1 MSKIARDLNVKNIEE
16 RVFELEKNPGGGI
29 SEVPLA
35 TDEAVGGFK
44 TGNGF
49 NLTEDGKIENN
60 FIKNNFK
67 AISENTTPGSTVL
80 TDDNYKVLEIYA
92 GDYNYYG
99 QTGVVKDLRAIRN
112 FTQPYKNGVLQ
123 LYIGGYYSDLS
134 DANSKITPVYN
145 DNDYT
150 VEYDISEIPDLNKL
164 AYAGAE
170 YMSPNGSVLTYG
182 TARPKSFKMTPAS
195 FSLPSYGENLLRS
208 VRAKIDNQ
216 IILYL
221 DEFEQKAAFSN
232 KNFTLK
238 LLVGATMTQNG
249 QKMSSGGFMVDE
261 IKSARLVAGYNAAVG
276 VKVRNCTPLNA
287 AIKTETVTLQ
297 DNMVLYNTY
306 IVISD
311 IKINENDFIYSRIVI
326 DTESENG
333 TSEIDTYEGGT
344 NGFLQMN

>member
-1 MSKIARDLNVKNIEE
+1 MSKIARDLNIKNIEE

-44 TGNGF
+44 TGNGY
-49 NLTEDGKIENN
+49 NLTEDGEIENN

-67 AISENTTPGSTVL
+67 TISENTTPGSIVL
-80 TDDNYKVLEIYA
+80 TDNDYKVLEIYA
-92 GDYNYYG
+92 GDYNFYG
-99 QTGVVKDLRAIRN
+99 QTEVTKDLRAIRN

-123 LYIGGYYSDLS
+123 LYIGGYYSDLT
-134 DANSKITPVYN
+134 DANSKVTPVYN
-145 DNDYT
+145 NVDYT
-150 VEYDISEIPDLNKL
+150 VEYDIGAIPNLNKL

-208 VRAKIDNQ
+208 VRSKIDNQ

-221 DEFEQKAAFSN
+221 DEFEQKTAFSN
-232 KNFTLK
+232 NDFTLK

-249 QKMSSGGFMVDE
+249 QKLSSAGFMVDE
-261 IKSARLVAGYNAAVG
+261 IKSARLVSGYNNAAG
-276 VKVRNCTPLNA
+276 VKIRNCTPLNA
-287 AIKTETVTLQ
+287 AIRTETVTLQ
-297 DNMVLYNTY
+297 EGMVLYNTY
-306 IVISD
+306 IVITD
-311 IKINENDFIYSRIVI
+311 INIDENEFIYSRIVV

-333 TSEIDTYEGGT
+333 VSEIDTYVGGT